1 MNQRFRPRCS
11 MAILFSTLFLSP
23 LTAQTPSRFLAL
35 DTVLQ
40 GEDLGDLRFPVGVA
54 VASPERIG
62 VVDTFGQRLVT
73 FALKNGAWEVN
84 RTASLPSSPR
94 AVAHDGSRFAV
105 SVSDGRL
112 LAVEGDDLGVSHI
125 VLPRGTLAGALA
137 TRSGGGLWVHDTA
150 GAKVLALDGDGK
162 VSGEFPVTGSIKAL
176 FAAPDGG
183 FYTASPASAEIRRH
197 GADGKILR
205 TWSVPGRS
213 PVPAWPSGLIAEPGG
228 DVVVVDRHGGRIL
241 AFDAAGRLVGV
252 GSGRG
257 WEPGELL
264 FPGAIA
270 KFPDGKLIV
279 VDQGNSRVQIF
290 RPVETVS
297 TP

>member
-1 MNQRFRPRCS
+1 
-11 MAILFSTLFLSP
+11 
-23 LTAQTPSRFLAL
+23 
-35 DTVLQ
+35 
-40 GEDLGDLRFPVGVA
+40 
-54 VASPERIG
+54 
-62 VVDTFGQRLVT
+62 VD
-73 FALKNGAWEVN
+73 
-84 RTASLPSSPR
+84 RTATLPSSPR
-94 AVAHDGSRFAV
+94 AVAYDGGRFAV

-112 LAVEGDDLGVSHI
+112 LAVEEDDLGVSHI
-125 VLPRGTLAGALA
+125 VLPRGALAGALA
-137 TRSGGGLWVHDTA
+137 TRSGGGLWVYDTA
-150 GAKVLALDGDGK
+150 GAKVLALDGNGT
-162 VSGEFPVTGSIKAL
+162 VSGEFPVTGSINAL

-183 FYTASPASAEIRRH
+183 FYTALPTSAEVRRH

-205 TWSVPGRS
+205 TWSVPGRK
-213 PVPAWPSGLIAEPGG
+213 PVPAWPSGLVAEPGG

-252 GSGRG
+252 ASGRG
-257 WEPGELL
+257 WGPGELL

-270 KFPDGKLIV
+270 KFPGGNLIV

>member
-1 MNQRFRPRCS
+1 M
-11 MAILFSTLFLSP
+11 LFSTLFLSL

-54 VASPERIG
+54 VASPESVG
-62 VVDTFGQRLVT
+62 VVDTFGNRLVM
-73 FALKNGAWEVN
+73 FALKSGAWEADK
-84 RTASLPSSPR
+84 TATLPSSPR
-94 AVAHDGSRFAV
+94 AVAHDGGRFAV

-125 VLPRGTLAGALA
+125 VLPPGTLPGALA
-137 TRSGGGLWVHDTA
+137 TRFGGGLLVHDRA
-150 GAKVLALDGDGK
+150 GAKVLALDGDGR
-162 VSGEFPVTGSIKAL
+162 VIGESPGTGSIKAL
-176 FAAPDGG
+176 FSAPDGG
-183 FYTASPASAEIRRH
+183 FYTALPASAEIRRH
-197 GADGKILR
+197 GADGTVLR
-205 TWSVPGRS
+205 TWSVPGLN

-257 WEPGELL
+257 WGPGELI

-270 KFPDGKLIV
+270 QFPDGKLIV

-290 RPVETVS
+290 RPVESVS